1 MCQEGFSGEFCEE
14 ARCPKDCNG
23 NGICMQG
30 QCLCLDGFSGETCE
44 KQDCPNMCSG
54 NGICLG
60 NGLCECKSGYSGNI
74 SNKKK

>member
-1 MCQEGFSGEFCEE
+1 MS
-14 ARCPKDCNG
+14 
-23 NGICMQG
+23 G

-60 NGLCECKSGYSGNI
+60 NGLCECKSGFTGKLKNLKNYIILFTKYLNL
-74 SNKKK
+74 N